1 MLQQYQTTGNY
12 TNKNQY
18 GDVVSTY
25 TYYNYWYRRRW
36 SCLKLREWEDTLI
49 DVLTKIMVGPIVN
62 SSLTLRVDLKLVL
75 NVRVSLIEVRVLKSP
90 RV

>member
-36 SCLKLREWEDTLI
+36 SCLKLRE
-49 DVLTKIMVGPIVN
+49 
-62 SSLTLRVDLKLVL
+62 
-75 NVRVSLIEVRVLKSP
+75 
-90 RV
+90 